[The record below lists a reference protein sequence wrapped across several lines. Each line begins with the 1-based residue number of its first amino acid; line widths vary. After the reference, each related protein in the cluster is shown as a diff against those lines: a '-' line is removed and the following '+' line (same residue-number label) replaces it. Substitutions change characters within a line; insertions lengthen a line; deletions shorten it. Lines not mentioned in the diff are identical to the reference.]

1 MEDNQFDDAILDIDF
16 DKLRKMFDK
25 LPFGKRKELVNT
37 FINKIVIDPEW
48 YEIHYGIPTG
58 FDPDRFLTS
67 GPDDSGNGGGDGQDN
82 GDQNSR
88 RKRGR
93 LKKRDNCED
102 ISAQK
107 FFGEKH
113 GEGTPLWKI
122 RRNVYHE
129 RWNPGWLWNGNIIPV
144 G

>member
-1 MEDNQFDDAILDIDF
+1 MASAQLSPSEYLLYLQLYFSAYIPSYRHNQFDDAILDIDF

-25 LPFGKRKELVNT
+25 LPFGKRKELMNT

-67 GPDDSGNGGGDGQDN
+67 GSDDSGNDGGDGQDN

-88 RKRGR
+88 RKRGKP
-93 LKKRDNCED
+93 KKRDNCED

-113 GEGTPLWKI
+113 GEGGI
-122 RRNVYHE
+122 
-129 RWNPGWLWNGNIIPV
+129 
-144 G
+144 